1 MDRYSELLVF
11 TRAVAEGD
19 FSAAARSLALTPSAV
34 SKLVSRLENRLGVR
48 LFSRS
53 SRRMALTPEGE
64 KFYSAALRAI
74 DAVEEADTVVAPNNL
89 HGDTLR
95 IRSAPTFAASQLAPL
110 IPTFRKQHPSLR
122 IEVHLRMEAG
132 NPLEGGMDVAIYVG
146 HLADSSLVARPF
158 ARTRWIICASPRYLA
173 VHGTP
178 RTPADLARHECLNF
192 LPSMAASVWAVRGAR
207 PASRPFKISGS
218 IVANQ
223 GQMLLELALADL
235 GVVRL
240 AEYHVKQSL
249 IEGRLVELFPKHQS
263 LEMDPI
269 YAIYEGRRN
278 LSPRLRVF
286 LDFLDASFASDLPPS
301 RGRKRTPAA

>member
-19 FSAAARSLALTPSAV
+19 FSAAARSLSLTPSSAV
-34 SKLVSRLENRLGVR
+34 SKLVSRLENCLGVR

-74 DAVEEADTVVAPNNL
+74 DAVEEADTAVAPSNL

-132 NPLEGGMDVAIYVG
+132 NPLEGGMDVDNLCRPSRRL
-146 HLADSSLVARPF
+146 LAGRASL
-158 ARTRWIICASPRYLA
+158 CANTLD
-173 VHGTP
+173 H
-178 RTPADLARHECLNF
+178 
-192 LPSMAASVWAVRGAR
+192 
-207 PASRPFKISGS
+207 
-218 IVANQ
+218 
-223 GQMLLELALADL
+223 
-235 GVVRL
+235 
-240 AEYHVKQSL
+240 
-249 IEGRLVELFPKHQS
+249 
-263 LEMDPI
+263 
-269 YAIYEGRRN
+269 
-278 LSPRLRVF
+278 LRVAT
-286 LDFLDASFASDLPPS
+286 LS
-301 RGRKRTPAA
+301 RRAWHATHTCRPGAP

>member
-1 MDRYSELLVF
+1 VDRYSELLVF

-19 FSAAARSLALTPSAV
+19 FSAAARSLSLTPSAV

-53 SRRMALTPEGE
+53 SRRMVLTPEGG

-74 DAVEEADTVVAPNNL
+74 DAVQEADTAVAPGNL

-95 IRSAPTFAASQLAPL
+95 VRSAPTFATSLLAPL
-110 IPTFRKQHPSLR
+110 IPAFRKQHPSLR

-132 NPLEGGMDVAIYVG
+132 NLLDGGMDVAIHVG
-146 HLADSSLVARPF
+146 QLADSSLVARPF

-173 VHGTP
+173 AHGTP

-192 LPSMAASVWAVRGAR
+192 LPNMVASLWTVRGVR
-207 PASRPFKISGS
+207 PSSRQFKVSS
-218 IVANQ
+218 NIVTNQ
-223 GQMLLELALADL
+223 GAMLLELALADL

-240 AEYHVKQSL
+240 AEYHVRQSL
-249 IEGRLVELFPKHQS
+249 VEGRLVELFPEHQS

-269 YAIYEGRRN
+269 YAVYEGRRN

-286 LDFLDASFASDLPPS
+286 LDFLDASFASDLRP
-301 RGRKRTPAA
+301 RNRKRTPVT

>member
-19 FSAAARSLALTPSAV
+19 FSAAARSLSLTPSAV

-74 DAVEEADTVVAPNNL
+74 DAVEEADTAVAPNNL

-110 IPTFRKQHPSLR
+110 IPAFRKQHPSLR
-122 IEVHLRMEAG
+122 IEVHFRDA
-132 NPLEGGMDVAIYVG
+132 DVAIYVG

-158 ARTRWIICASPRYLA
+158 ARTRWIICGVTCSSSPRSACGTENVAMVRKPGNALCLDC
-173 VHGTP
+173 HGPNAQAGPHAPTIEAHTHHQP
-178 RTPADLARHECLNF
+178 GSAGNECIACHMPKIAQTIADQNVRSHTFHFRNAR
-192 LPSMAASVWAVRGAR
+192 R
-207 PASRPFKISGS
+207 
-218 IVANQ
+218 
-223 GQMLLELALADL
+223 
-235 GVVRL
+235 
-240 AEYHVKQSL
+240 
-249 IEGRLVELFPKHQS
+249 HQ
-263 LEMDPI
+263 
-269 YAIYEGRRN
+269 RRN
-278 LSPRLRVF
+278 AEDSKCLQC
-286 LDFLDASFASDLPPS
+286 LPY
-301 RGRKRTPAA
+301 

>member
-19 FSAAARSLALTPSAV
+19 FSAAARSLSLTPSAV

-74 DAVEEADTVVAPNNL
+74 DAVEEADTAVAPNNL

-95 IRSAPTFAASQLAPL
+95 IRSAPTFAASHLAPL

-122 IEVHLRMEAG
+122 IEVHLRMEVG

-146 HLADSSLVARPF
+146 DLADSSLVARPF

-192 LPSMAASVWAVRGAR
+192 LPSMAASVRNR
-207 PASRPFKISGS
+207 I
-218 IVANQ
+218 
-223 GQMLLELALADL
+223 
-235 GVVRL
+235 VRL
-240 AEYHVKQSL
+240 SSGAMICSENTIKAHV
-249 IEGRLVELFPKHQS
+249 F
-263 LEMDPI
+263 
-269 YAIYEGRRN
+269 RN
-278 LSPRLRVF
+278 YRPQAGSF
-286 LDFLDASFASDLPPS
+286 LPHIARSGPTREHALH
-301 RGRKRTPAA
+301 